1 MTTGLCHGMDG
12 TGTGEEGQELL
23 MQFNVLDVSQAQW
36 QLVGKDDHCHCSQRY
51 VISYNHAECLER

>member
-1 MTTGLCHGMDG
+1 MDG